1 MKMKWKILAVFIA
14 IPLAVGA
21 LAAGLTADAMDAYQ
35 MLNKPA
41 FSPPGWVFP
50 VVWTILFCLMGYASY
65 RVYTADAPK
74 HAKREALLL
83 YSAQLL
89 ANFCW
94 SLLFFRWELRLTAF
108 FWLFGLWL
116 LIFATIRLFYRVDE
130 PAGDLLLPYLLWV
143 TYASYLNLG
152 AFLLN

>member
-1 MKMKWKILAVFIA
+1 MKVNWKTLAIFVA
-14 IPLAVGA
+14 IPLAVGG
-21 LAAGLTADAMDAYQ
+21 LAALLTAGSMEAYRE
-35 MLNKPA
+35 LNKPA

-50 VVWTILFCLMGYASY
+50 VVWTVLFVLMGYASY
-65 RVYTADAPK
+65 RIYSADAPQY
-74 HAKREALLL
+74 AKREALFL
-83 YSAQLL
+83 YAAQLL
-89 ANFCW
+89 ANFFW

-116 LIFATIRLFYRVDE
+116 LIYGTIRLFYRVDN